1 MTFKNIKT
9 AEDLE
14 LERIKSEIAR
24 VRSLRD
30 IKLKEL
36 DNLVM
41 NPLRW
46 AEFSQFEKELLSQY
60 RHSLLDLTK
69 QDGFPFD
76 VEWPDLP
83 DVATK

>member
-9 AEDLE
+9 EEDLE
-14 LERIKSEIAR
+14 REKYNSEVAR

-36 DNLVM
+36 DHFVM

-46 AEFSQFEKELLSQY
+46 VEINSKDKELLSHY
-60 RHSLLDLTK
+60 RRSLLDLTE
-69 QDGFPFD
+69 QDGFPFLFTMPAEP
-76 VEWPDLP
+76 V
-83 DVATK
+83 VMTK